1 MVNTSIKGDLTME
14 WKKYEETPEI
24 NDLLINIV
32 DDDIADE
39 GVGKL
44 MAFGTMLFLLGTSGV
59 VNAGQLRHNLE
70 DVVRDKQVQNGKVTL
85 TKSEVAKAV
94 EASKT
99 KGADEKVGNWEKAKA
114 MNVVAR
120 TLYMEARGE
129 GPVGLDMV
137 MTVIWNR
144 AGGDVANFADVCLK
158 KKQFSCWNDISNKS
172 PSTYQIQFPKGAVA
186 GSGKDASSWQVCVD
200 LAKSAFDG
208 TFKPMNDKWNS
219 YYNPDKANP
228 DWADDL
234 VGAEMVGRHK
244 VGELKWITRK
254 VNRAKLAASKPT
266 TPSTY
271 TVKNG
276 DSLWKIAKANKTT
289 VQDIKQL
296 NGLTSDMIKPG
307 QKLNIPA

>member
-1 MVNTSIKGDLTME
+1 MAWRKCEDDLD
-14 WKKYEETPEI
+14 
-24 NDLLINIV
+24 NLVVNIV
-32 DDDIADE
+32 DDDVAEE
-39 GVGKL
+39 GLGKL
-44 MAFGTMLFLLGTSGV
+44 MTFGTMLFLLGTSGV

-70 DVVRDKQVQNGKVTL
+70 EVVRDKQVQNGKVTL
-85 TKSEVAKAV
+85 TKGEIADAV
-94 EASKT
+94 EKSK
-99 KGADEKVGNWEKAKA
+99 KSDADEKVGKWEKAKA

-144 AGGDVANFADVCLK
+144 SGGDAANFADVCLAY
-158 KKQFSCWNDISNKS
+158 KQFSCWNNIANKS

-186 GSGKDASSWQVCVD
+186 GSGKDASSWQVCVN

-219 YYNPDKANP
+219 YYNPDKADP
-228 DWADDL
+228 DWADDM
-234 VGAEMVGRHK
+234 VGAEMVGHHK

-254 VNRAKLAASKPT
+254 VNKAKLAASRPT
-266 TPSTY
+266 RPSTY

-276 DSLWKIAKANKTT
+276 DSLWKIAKANNTT
-289 VQDIKQL
+289 VQGIKDL
-296 NGLTSDMIKPG
+296 NKLKSDAIRPG

>member
-1 MVNTSIKGDLTME
+1 MAWRKCEDDLD
-14 WKKYEETPEI
+14 
-24 NDLLINIV
+24 NLVVNIV
-32 DDDIADE
+32 DDDVAEE
-39 GVGKL
+39 GLGKL
-44 MAFGTMLFLLGTSGV
+44 MTFGTMLFLLGTSGV

-85 TKSEVAKAV
+85 TKGEIADAV
-94 EASKT
+94 EKSK
-99 KGADEKVGNWEKAKA
+99 KSDADEKVGKWEKAKA

-129 GPVGLDMV
+129 GSVGLDMV

-144 AGGDVANFADVCLK
+144 AGGDAANFADVCLAY
-158 KKQFSCWNDISNKS
+158 KQFSCWNSIGNKS
-172 PSTYQIQFPKGAVA
+172 PSTYQIQFPKGAVS
-186 GSGKDASSWQVCVD
+186 GSGKDASSWQVCVN

-208 TFKPMNDKWNS
+208 TFKPVNDKWNS

-228 DWADDL
+228 DWADDM
-234 VGAEMVGRHK
+234 VGAEMVGHHK

-266 TPSTY
+266 SPSTY

-296 NGLTSDMIKPG
+296 NGLTSDVIKPG